1 MLILTNFYDI
11 FRRLML
17 EFRFPIMEL
26 VDRYTIAQVKYDR
39 TNGANQAELDFYE
52 QQMSAI
58 DKTVIWSELQAFKIL
73 HDKIWSL
80 EDDFKK
86 YRIDGTDLLEV
97 GRRALEI
104 RDYNQFRAKLK
115 NTVAEKLND
124 PVREIKTN
132 V

>member
-1 MLILTNFYDI
+1 MSF
-11 FRRLML
+11 
-17 EFRFPIMEL
+17 EFPVMEL
-26 VDRYTIAQVKYDR
+26 VDRYVIAQVKHKR
-39 TNGANQAELDFYE
+39 TGGANQAELDFYE
-52 QQMSAI
+52 QQMSKI
-58 DKTVIWSELQAFKIL
+58 DKILIWDELQAFKIL

-86 YRIDGTDLLEV
+86 CRIDGTDLAEV

-104 RDYNQFRAKLK
+104 RDYNNFRVQLK

-124 PVREIKTN
+124 SVREVKTN

>member
-1 MLILTNFYDI
+1 
-11 FRRLML
+11 
-17 EFRFPIMEL
+17 MEL

-39 TNGANQAELDFYE
+39 TGGANQAELDFYE
-52 QQMSAI
+52 HQMNSI
-58 DKTVIWSELQAFKIL
+58 DKTVIWNELQSFKIL

-86 YRIDGTDLLEV
+86 CRIDGTDLAEV
-97 GRRALEI
+97 GRRALVI
-104 RDYNQFRAKLK
+104 RDYNNFRVQLK

>member
-1 MLILTNFYDI
+1 
-11 FRRLML
+11 
-17 EFRFPIMEL
+17 MEL
-26 VDRYTIAQVKYDR
+26 VDRYSVARVKYDR
-39 TNGANQAELDFYE
+39 TGGANQAELDFYE
-52 QQMSAI
+52 NQMTGI
-58 DKTVIWSELQAFKIL
+58 DKTLIWDELQAFKIL

-86 YRIDGTDLLEV
+86 YRLDGISLEEI

-104 RDYNQFRAKLK
+104 RDYNQTRVNLK
-115 NTVAEKLND
+115 NAVAEKLND

>member
-1 MLILTNFYDI
+1 
-11 FRRLML
+11 
-17 EFRFPIMEL
+17 MEL
-26 VDRYTIAQVKYDR
+26 VDRYTIAQVKYDQ
-39 TNGANQAELDFYE
+39 TGANLEELLFYE
-52 QQMSAI
+52 LQMAHV
-58 DKTVIWSELQAFKIL
+58 DKILIWDELQALKIL
-73 HDKIWSL
+73 HSKIWSL

-86 YRIDGTDLLEV
+86 CRIDGTDLSEI

-104 RDYNQFRAKLK
+104 RDYNNVRAQLK

>member
-1 MLILTNFYDI
+1 MDYK
-11 FRRLML
+11 
-17 EFRFPIMEL
+17 FPVMEL

-39 TNGANQAELDFYE
+39 TSGANQAELDFYE
-52 QQMSAI
+52 QQMNSI
-58 DKTVIWSELQAFKIL
+58 DKILIWDELQALKIL
-73 HDKIWSL
+73 HNKIWSL

-86 YRIDGTDLLEV
+86 CKIDGTDLAEV

-104 RDYNQFRAKLK
+104 RDYNQFRVNLK
-115 NTVAEKLND
+115 NAVASKLND

>member
-1 MLILTNFYDI
+1 M
-11 FRRLML
+11 
-17 EFRFPIMEL
+17 EFKFPVIEL
-26 VDRYTIAQVKYDR
+26 VDRYTIAQVKHNR
-39 TNGANQAELDFYE
+39 TGGANQAELDFYE
-52 QQMSAI
+52 QQMLGI
-58 DKTVIWSELQAFKIL
+58 DKHTIWNELQALKIL

-86 YRIDGTDLLEV
+86 CRIDGTELAEI

-104 RDYNQFRAKLK
+104 RDYNNFRAQLK

>member
-1 MLILTNFYDI
+1 
-11 FRRLML
+11 
-17 EFRFPIMEL
+17 MEL
-26 VDRYTIAQVKYDR
+26 VDRYTIAQVKYNR
-39 TNGANQAELDFYE
+39 TGGANQAELDFYE
-52 QQMSAI
+52 RQMSGI
-58 DKTVIWSELQAFKIL
+58 NKNIIWEELQAFKIL

-86 YRIDGTDLLEV
+86 CRIDGTDLVEV

-104 RDYNQFRAKLK
+104 RDYNNFRVQLK

-132 V
+132 I

>member
-1 MLILTNFYDI
+1 
-11 FRRLML
+11 
-17 EFRFPIMEL
+17 MEL
-26 VDRYTIAQVKYDR
+26 VDRYTIAQVKHNR
-39 TNGANQAELDFYE
+39 TGGANQAELDFYE

-58 DKTVIWSELQAFKIL
+58 DKFLIYDEIQAFKIL

-86 YRIDGTDLLEV
+86 CRIDGTDLTEV

-104 RDYNQFRAKLK
+104 RDYNNFRVKLK
-115 NTVAEKLND
+115 NAVAEKLND

>member
-1 MLILTNFYDI
+1 
-11 FRRLML
+11 
-17 EFRFPIMEL
+17 MEL
-26 VDRYTIAQVKYDR
+26 VDRYAIAQVKYNR
-39 TNGANQAELDFYE
+39 TGGQNQAELDFYE
-52 QQMSAI
+52 QQMQGI
-58 DKTVIWSELQAFKIL
+58 DKNIIWEELQAFKIL

-86 YRIDGTDLLEV
+86 CRIDGTDLVEV

-104 RDYNQFRAKLK
+104 RDYNNFRVQLK

-124 PVREIKTN
+124 TVREIKTN

>member
-1 MLILTNFYDI
+1 
-11 FRRLML
+11 
-17 EFRFPIMEL
+17 MEL
-26 VDRYTIAQVKYDR
+26 IDRYTIAQVKHAR
-39 TNGANQAELDFYE
+39 TGGANQAELDFYE
-52 QQMSAI
+52 RQMASI
-58 DKTVIWSELQAFKIL
+58 DKTLIWDELQAFKIL

-86 YRIDGTDLLEV
+86 CRIDGTDLAEI
-97 GRRALEI
+97 GRRAMEI
-104 RDYNQFRAKLK
+104 RDYNNFRAKLK